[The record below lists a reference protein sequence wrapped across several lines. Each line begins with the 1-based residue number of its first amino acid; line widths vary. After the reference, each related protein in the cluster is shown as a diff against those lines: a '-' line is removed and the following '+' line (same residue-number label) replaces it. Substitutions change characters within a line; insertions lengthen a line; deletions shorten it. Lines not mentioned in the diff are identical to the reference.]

1 MYFLRCN
8 PCFVLSELM
17 TRRMIY
23 KNTCFGNEYDEK
35 FISMAVVWFDPL
47 FSFLLAIFFRGGGH
61 NNLTWKKTKTI
72 YKWIFIFAKGY
83 KILWNVNS
91 NCNRFHNI
99 EEVSRVNT
107 GINKRS
113 EKKVVRSDHVVIQS
127 RAVFTFTLRTNNNA
141 LA

>member
-47 FSFLLAIFFRGGGH
+47 FSFLLAIFFSGGGH
-61 NNLTWKKTKTI
+61 NNLT
-72 YKWIFIFAKGY
+72 
-83 KILWNVNS
+83 
-91 NCNRFHNI
+91 
-99 EEVSRVNT
+99 
-107 GINKRS
+107 
-113 EKKVVRSDHVVIQS
+113 
-127 RAVFTFTLRTNNNA
+127 
-141 LA
+141 